1 MSSSSPRKD
10 ALSWDDYF
18 MSLAFLTA
26 MRSKDPSTQVGACIV
41 NDRNRIVGVGY
52 NGMPSNCPSDQLPWS
67 KVSPEGE
74 LDTKYPYVVHAELNA
89 VLNKNAESCSG
100 CRIYTTLFP
109 CNECAKVIIQ
119 AGIKQVIF
127 ASDKQKEKLS
137 AKASRRLFELANV
150 ELRQHVPEAELL
162 HLPLRYTE
170 EAKAAKAKEPLPQ
183 PLPPPVLP
191 SQSKVT
197 GPSAPKLG
205 LPVLSTIAC
214 DSHGCG
220 CGCGTATG
228 VDAVAPGSRLGT
240 GAAALAASVALVAG
254 CALAGRR
261 RIPALLKRM

>member
-1 MSSSSPRKD
+1 MGSSSPRKD

-74 LDTKYPYVVHAELNA
+74 LETKYPYVVHAELNA

-162 HLPLRYTE
+162 QLPLRYTE
-170 EAKAAKAKEPLPQ
+170 EAKAAKAAKAKEAPMPA
-183 PLPPPVLP
+183 LPPLP
-191 SQSKVT
+191 SQSKVIGQAST
-197 GPSAPKLG
+197 PRLG

-214 DSHGCG
+214 DSHT

-228 VDAVAPGSRLGT
+228 DAAVAPGCRLGT
-240 GAAALAASVALVAG
+240 GAAAVAASVALVAG

-261 RIPALLKRM
+261 RIPSLLKRM